1 MIIICDHNIWY
12 KKTIPLSRQRY
23 IQMDQDI
30 VNKVI
35 TTLKEKKLDAFV
47 VASPENFAYLAGFV
61 VPSHHVLR
69 WRHSMLI
76 VTADARIFAFTV
88 DMEESTVKRNL
99 PDIPVRCWREFAD
112 DPMQLLADYLV
123 EIGLNN
129 AKIGIELDYLPAR
142 EFERLENY
150 LPNVSL
156 TCSANK
162 FNQMRFLK
170 TPAEIALLRQLSRIA
185 DQSIYE
191 AYQSVTLGSTE
202 MDIAGA
208 LTRKIYEQG
217 AQDFKFM
224 IVATGDRSQ
233 LPNVGP
239 SLRKLESGDIC
250 RVEIFPIIN
259 GYHAGVCRTASVGK
273 PTSKAS
279 EIWSVLSNATKEL
292 LELIKPGVVA
302 SEIYK
307 SYLKMVEPLNMPP
320 IDFVG
325 HGIGLHLHEDPY
337 LAQDAQALI
346 QEGMVFGIEPLI
358 YKTGYGFGMQNKD
371 MILVTNEGS
380 ELLSDYTDTTS
391 LIHIS

>member
-1 MIIICDHNIWY
+1 MN
-12 KKTIPLSRQRY
+12 
-23 IQMDQDI
+23 QDI
-30 VNKVI
+30 FNKVI

-76 VTADARIFAFTV
+76 VTADARVFAFTV
-88 DMEESTVKRNL
+88 DMEESTVRRNL
-99 PDIPVRCWREFAD
+99 PDISLRCWREFAD
-112 DPMQLLADYLV
+112 NPMQLLADYLL
-123 EIGLNN
+123 EIGLKN
-129 AKIGIELDYLPAR
+129 ASIGIELDYLPAVD
-142 EFERLENY
+142 FKRLEHH
-150 LPNVSL
+150 LPNVSF
-156 TCSANK
+156 TCSASN
-162 FNQMRFLK
+162 FNQMRCLK

-191 AYQSVTLGSTE
+191 AYQSVAPGSTE

-279 EIWSVLSNATKEL
+279 EIWSVLSNATNEL
-292 LELIKPGVVA
+292 LELIKPGVAVN
-302 SEIYK
+302 EIYK

-320 IDFVG
+320 IDFAG

-337 LAQDAQALI
+337 LAQDDQTLI

-371 MILVTNEGS
+371 MILVTKAGS

-391 LIHIS
+391 LIKIS

>member
-1 MIIICDHNIWY
+1 MN
-12 KKTIPLSRQRY
+12 
-23 IQMDQDI
+23 QDI

-35 TTLKEKKLDAFV
+35 TTLKEKNLDAFV

-76 VTADARIFAFTV
+76 LTADARVFAFTV
-88 DMEESTVKRNL
+88 DMEESTVRRNL
-99 PDIPVRCWREFAD
+99 PDISLRCWREFAD
-112 DPMQLLADYLV
+112 NPMQLLADYLL
-123 EIGLNN
+123 EIGLKN
-129 AKIGIELDYLPAR
+129 ASIGIELDYLPAGD
-142 EFERLENY
+142 FKRLEHY
-150 LPNVSL
+150 LPNVSF
-156 TCSANK
+156 TCSASN
-162 FNQMRFLK
+162 FNQMRCLK

-191 AYQSVTLGSTE
+191 AYQSVAPGSTE

-292 LELIKPGVVA
+292 LELIKPGVAVN
-302 SEIYK
+302 EIYK

-337 LAQDAQALI
+337 LAQDDQTLI

-371 MILVTNEGS
+371 MILVTKEGS

-391 LIHIS
+391 LINIS

>member
-142 EFERLENY
+142 DFERLENY

>member
-1 MIIICDHNIWY
+1 M
-12 KKTIPLSRQRY
+12 SRQRY
-23 IQMDQDI
+23 IQMNQDI

-142 EFERLENY
+142 DFERLENY

-337 LAQDAQALI
+337 LAQDDQALI

>member
-1 MIIICDHNIWY
+1 M
-12 KKTIPLSRQRY
+12 
-23 IQMDQDI
+23 
-30 VNKVI
+30 
-35 TTLKEKKLDAFV
+35 
-47 VASPENFAYLAGFV
+47 
-61 VPSHHVLR
+61 
-69 WRHSMLI
+69 
-76 VTADARIFAFTV
+76 
-88 DMEESTVKRNL
+88 
-99 PDIPVRCWREFAD
+99 
-112 DPMQLLADYLV
+112 

-142 EFERLENY
+142 DFERLENY

-156 TCSANK
+156 TCSASK

-185 DQSIYE
+185 DKSIYE

-292 LELIKPGVVA
+292 LELIKPGVAV

-307 SYLKMVEPLNMPP
+307 SYHSKPMP
-320 IDFVG
+320 
-325 HGIGLHLHEDPY
+325 
-337 LAQDAQALI
+337 
-346 QEGMVFGIEPLI
+346 
-358 YKTGYGFGMQNKD
+358 
-371 MILVTNEGS
+371 IL
-380 ELLSDYTDTTS
+380 
-391 LIHIS
+391 

>member
-1 MIIICDHNIWY
+1 MITIFGT
-12 KKTIPLSRQRY
+12 KMTIPLSKQRY
-23 IQMDQDI
+23 IQMNQDI

-35 TTLKEKKLDAFV
+35 TTLKEKNLDAFV

-76 VTADARIFAFTV
+76 VTADARVFAFTV
-88 DMEESTVKRNL
+88 DMEESTVRRNL
-99 PDIPVRCWREFAD
+99 PDISLRCWREFAD
-112 DPMQLLADYLV
+112 NPMQLLADYLL
-123 EIGLNN
+123 EIGLKN
-129 AKIGIELDYLPAR
+129 ASIGIELDYLPAR
-142 EFERLENY
+142 DFKRLEHY
-150 LPNVSL
+150 LPNVSF
-156 TCSANK
+156 TCSAGNFK
-162 FNQMRFLK
+162 QMRCLK
-170 TPAEIALLRQLSRIA
+170 TPAEIVLLRQLSRIA

-191 AYQSVTLGSTE
+191 AYQSVAPGSTE

-279 EIWSVLSNATKEL
+279 EIWSVLSNATNEL
-292 LELIKPGVVA
+292 LELIKPGVAV

-307 SYLKMVEPLNMPP
+307 FYLKMVEPLNMPP
-320 IDFVG
+320 IDFAG

-337 LAQDAQALI
+337 LAQDDQTLI

-371 MILVTNEGS
+371 MILVTEKGS

-391 LIHIS
+391 LIKIS

>member
-1 MIIICDHNIWY
+1 MI
-12 KKTIPLSRQRY
+12 TIFGTKLTALFSKQRY
-23 IQMDQDI
+23 IQMNQDI

-76 VTADARIFAFTV
+76 VTADARVFAFTV
-88 DMEESTVKRNL
+88 DMEESTVRRNL
-99 PDIPVRCWREFAD
+99 PDISLRCWREFAD
-112 DPMQLLADYLV
+112 NPMQLLADYLL
-123 EIGLNN
+123 EIGLKN
-129 AKIGIELDYLPAR
+129 ASIGIELDYLPAR
-142 EFERLENY
+142 DFKRLEHY
-150 LPNVSL
+150 LPNVSF
-156 TCSANK
+156 TCSAGN
-162 FNQMRFLK
+162 FNQMRCLK
-170 TPAEIALLRQLSRIA
+170 TPAEIVLLRQLSRIA

-191 AYQSVTLGSTE
+191 AYQSVAPGSTE

-279 EIWSVLSNATKEL
+279 EIWSVLSNATNEL
-292 LELIKPGVVA
+292 LELIKPGVAV

-307 SYLKMVEPLNMPP
+307 FYLKMVEPLNMPP

-337 LAQDAQALI
+337 LAQDDQTLI

-371 MILVTNEGS
+371 MILVTKEGS

-391 LIHIS
+391 LINIS

>member
-23 IQMDQDI
+23 IQMNQDI

-47 VASPENFAYLAGFV
+47 VASPENFAYLAGFI

-142 EFERLENY
+142 DFERLENY

>member
-47 VASPENFAYLAGFV
+47 VASPENFAYLAGFI

-99 PDIPVRCWREFAD
+99 PGIPVRCWREFAD